1 MLCVP
6 MGRDQPPIAARVAEL
21 GLGAMLDPR
30 ATVEE
35 IRQAAADVLA
45 NGDFRKRAREFAAS
59 LADHPGLDAA
69 VDLVESLL
77 KD

>member
-1 MLCVP
+1 MMVNP
-6 MGRDQPPIAARVAEL
+6 E
-21 GLGAMLDPR
+21 

-45 NGDFRKRAREFAAS
+45 NGEFRKRAREFSAS
-59 LADHPGLDAA
+59 IANHPGLDAA